1 MKKKIKWAIIGGGNG
16 GQSIAGHLSLMGY
29 AVRLFDI
36 FQETVDAI
44 NSQGGIHVSGAVSGF
59 GKVDFATT
67 EMAEA
72 LSGVDVVMV
81 VAPATAHR
89 AIAKNCAP
97 CLNDGQVVIVHP
109 GATCGALEFK
119 HILKQEACR
128 ADVAI
133 AETNSLIYACRSPRP
148 GHANIIGVKKHLTLA
163 TLPTV
168 ENPRVLA
175 IMQDAFPQIIGGKNV
190 IETSLGNANAIVH
203 PAPSLLNTSM
213 IESAHEWLYYTEGM
227 TPSIGAFVE
236 ALDRERVQL
245 AASFGIEMVPIREW
259 YRIAYGVDAATLTE
273 AVRKN
278 PAYEGI
284 KGQKT
289 LKTRYLMEDIPTGL
303 VPMIALGKMQGID
316 MPRMAVVAE
325 LGQYLLNEDFFVTGR
340 TLENL
345 GLENMTSETFID
357 LIETGH

>member
-36 FQETVDAI
+36 FEETVDAI
-44 NSQGGIHVSGAVSGF
+44 NAQGGIHVSGAVSGF

-72 LSGVDVVMV
+72 LSGADVVMI

-109 GATCGALEFK
+109 GATCGAVEFH
-119 HILKQEACR
+119 HILKQAACR

-148 GHANIIGVKKHLTLA
+148 GHANIIGIKKHLTLA

-168 ENPRVLA
+168 ENPRVLS
-175 IMQDAFPQIIGGKNV
+175 IMQDAFPQIVGGKNV
-190 IETSLGNANAIVH
+190 METSLGNANAIVH

-236 ALDRERVQL
+236 KLDRERVQL
-245 AASFGIEMVPIREW
+245 AASFGIEIVPIREW
-259 YRIAYGVDAATLTE
+259 YRVAYGVDADTLTE

-284 KGQKT
+284 KGQKN

-325 LGQYLLNEDFFVTGR
+325 LGQYLLNEDFLVTGR

-345 GLENMTSETFID
+345 GLQHMTPAAFMD
-357 LIETGH
+357 FIETGH

>member
-1 MKKKIKWAIIGGGNG
+1 MKKKVKWAIIGGGNG

-89 AIAKNCAP
+89 SIAKNCAP

-119 HILKQEACR
+119 HILKQEDCR

-148 GHANIIGVKKHLTLA
+148 GHAKIIGVKKHLTLA

-168 ENPRVLA
+168 ENPRVLSL
-175 IMQDAFPQIIGGKNV
+175 MQDAFPQIIGGKNV

-236 ALDRERVQL
+236 ALDRERVEL
-245 AASFGIEMVPIREW
+245 AASFGIKMVSIREW
-259 YRIAYGVDAATLTE
+259 YRVAYGVNAASLTE

-345 GLENMTSETFID
+345 GLQNMTSETFMDFIN
-357 LIETGH
+357 TGH

>member
-1 MKKKIKWAIIGGGNG
+1 
-16 GQSIAGHLSLMGY
+16 
-29 AVRLFDI
+29 
-36 FQETVDAI
+36 
-44 NSQGGIHVSGAVSGF
+44 
-59 GKVDFATT
+59 
-67 EMAEA
+67 
-72 LSGVDVVMV
+72 
-81 VAPATAHR
+81 
-89 AIAKNCAP
+89 
-97 CLNDGQVVIVHP
+97 
-109 GATCGALEFK
+109 
-119 HILKQEACR
+119 
-128 ADVAI
+128 
-133 AETNSLIYACRSPRP
+133 
-148 GHANIIGVKKHLTLA
+148 
-163 TLPTV
+163 
-168 ENPRVLA
+168 
-175 IMQDAFPQIIGGKNV
+175 
-190 IETSLGNANAIVH
+190 
-203 PAPSLLNTSM
+203 
-213 IESAHEWLYYTEGM
+213 M

-259 YRIAYGVDAATLTE
+259 YRVAYGVDAATLTE

-357 LIETGH
+357 FIETGH